1 MAPFVIFFHTGNITL
16 DTKVHVESLKEY
28 LDGLVGY
35 NELRKKASKSKY
47 GPKGISYR
55 YTPDIR
61 SPGGRG
67 VVSRI
72 FMDFIILIF
81 LQNTLFYINNVRA
94 YIIIFEINKFFIL
107 KLFNSKLKFIIS

>member
-35 NELRKKASKSKY
+35 NELRKKASKSKH
-47 GPKGISYR
+47 GPLFDHTSSYR
-55 YTPDIR
+55 YVMDIR

-72 FMDFIILIF
+72 FGDFIILIF
-81 LQNTLFYINNVRA
+81 LQNILFT
-94 YIIIFEINKFFIL
+94 
-107 KLFNSKLKFIIS
+107 